1 MGDLSTLPVLS
12 PDGRMLAVI
21 HSLKKQKLHLI
32 DTIKGKIVRIV
43 PLAEEDWLRQPV
55 FSPDGKWIAIL
66 SQSNPTNQSPYRVKP
81 EMRPQPRILLIEAAA
96 GEVRETIVA
105 PVGIAVSLCFSPDG
119 KRLAS
124 GGDGRVLLWDMTKS
138 PGARSQP
145 RD

>member
-1 MGDLSTLPVLS
+1 
-12 PDGRMLAVI
+12 
-21 HSLKKQKLHLI
+21 
-32 DTIKGKIVRIV
+32 
-43 PLAEEDWLRQPV
+43 
-55 FSPDGKWIAIL
+55 
-66 SQSNPTNQSPYRVKP
+66 
-81 EMRPQPRILLIEAAA
+81 MRPQPRILLIEAAT

-119 KRLAS
+119 KTLAS